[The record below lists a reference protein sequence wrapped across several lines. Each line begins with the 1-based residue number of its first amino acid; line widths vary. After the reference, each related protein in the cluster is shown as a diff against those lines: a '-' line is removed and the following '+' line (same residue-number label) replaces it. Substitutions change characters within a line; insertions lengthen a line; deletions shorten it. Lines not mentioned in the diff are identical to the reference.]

1 MLRQLMLVTL
11 GLAVCLMGTAEAGR
25 RRRRRRGR
33 GRRNKSPAATPC
45 GTCAEANQVG
55 ATGSFKGGKQKKGKL
70 SEGEGACDCADLC
83 AGELY
88 YQVQQKKSGEQI
100 CYCSAGRLKKMKA
113 SNKAFLGAVTV
124 ELSTSLA
131 EMAGKSGVTANT
143 PCSAETPAPT
153 RSPSPSPTATPTASP
168 TESPTRSPSESPTAT
183 PTASPTE
190 SPSEMPTESPT
201 PTPTK
206 SPTNQFVTG
215 NKGSNECPAGSTPIR
230 TEAGCWAA
238 FAKLGIS
245 ASRQWTGAA
254 AAVPPLC
261 SYQSGGD
268 QAPHWNTDK
277 AGNNDGAYT
286 PICDQGE
293 DAADPTVLM
302 RLIGG
307 SDNISAANVWNNGG
321 IAKEGDGNMR
331 ADMNWGD
338 IVRDYKYIRVSIKED
353 GGATEAAYMSFN
365 TPLTD
370 STNWFSKANMA
381 ASSFNLDAWTG
392 APDDQFFQ
400 INEQCCGREFF
411 VNHNYGGCDADAGW
425 LDLDAASQWVDFRR
439 DGATWGN
446 TYSEENGGWSHPKTA
461 NTPFVGG
468 HCQGGHC
475 DNHRSIWANNL
486 GDWHAGGYNWG
497 AEVSDNFQAA
507 NPRIETA
514 WQCPNDEVVSGFRCQ
529 GSNCDNIT
537 IYCSGPITTTEYR
550 LLNNN
555 VSWSGWFSEEGN
567 GQGWCAENQVIIGLR
582 CNGSYCD
589 NMSWR
594 CKQFQKD
601 LKPDPCQWEHDA
613 TAAAWKDDGHKF
625 QIIYSKSGNNE
636 NFLNGNVG
644 RAHSVEITATN
655 VA

>member
-11 GLAVCLMGTAEAGR
+11 GLAVCFMGTAEAGR
-25 RRRRRRGR
+25 RGRRRRR
-33 GRRNKSPAATPC
+33 RRNKMPATNTPC
-45 GTCAEANQVG
+45 GSCADANQVG
-55 ATGSFKGGKQKKGKL
+55 ATGSFKGGKQKAGKL
-70 SEGEGACDCADLC
+70 SAGEGACDCADLC
-83 AGELY
+83 SDALY
-88 YQVQQKKSGEQI
+88 YQVQQKKSGDQI
-100 CYCSAGRLKKMKA
+100 CFCSSGRLKKMKA

-124 ELSTSLA
+124 ELSATLA
-131 EMAGKSGVTANT
+131 EMADKSGVTANT

-153 RSPSPSPTATPTASP
+153 ASPTASPTQSPSQSPTQSPSGSPTQNPTESPSASP
-168 TESPTRSPSESPTAT
+168 TESPTLSPTGW
-183 PTASPTE
+183 PTA
-190 SPSEMPTESPT
+190 
-201 PTPTK
+201 
-206 SPTNQFVTG
+206 QFTFG
-215 NKGSNECPAGSTPIR
+215 IDGENDCPEGSTAVR

-238 FAKLGIS
+238 FATLGIS
-245 ASRQWTGAA
+245 ASRQWSGAA

-268 QAPHWNTDK
+268 MAPHWNTD
-277 AGNNDGAYT
+277 ANGNNDGAYT
-286 PICDQGE
+286 VICDQGPQT
-293 DAADPTVLM
+293 ADTLLM
-302 RLIGG
+302 RLLGG

-321 IAKEGDGNMR
+321 VSATDEGGNMR
-331 ADMNWGD
+331 ANVIGSWGD
-338 IVRDYKYIRVSIKED
+338 VVRDYKYVRVSIMED

-365 TPLTD
+365 TALTD

-392 APDDQFFQ
+392 EPADQFFQ
-400 INEQCCGREFF
+400 LNEQCCGREFF

-425 LDLDAASQWVDFRR
+425 LSLDAASQWVDFRR
-439 DGATWGN
+439 DGVTWGG
-446 TYSEENGGWSHPKTA
+446 TYSEENGGWSGPKQS

-468 HCQGGHC
+468 HCSGGHC

-486 GDWHAGGYNWG
+486 GDWHNGGYNRG
-497 AEVSDNFQAA
+497 AEVSDNFQAS

-514 WQCPNDEVVSGFRCQ
+514 WQCPNDEVASGFRCQ

-555 VSWSGWFSEEGN
+555 VSWSAWFSEEGN
-567 GQGWCAENQVIIGLR
+567 GQGWCNENQVIIGLR

-601 LKPDPCQWEHDA
+601 LKSDPCQWEHDNR
-613 TAAAWKDDGHKF
+613 AAAWKADGHKF
-625 QIIYSKSGNNE
+625 QVIYSKSGNNE